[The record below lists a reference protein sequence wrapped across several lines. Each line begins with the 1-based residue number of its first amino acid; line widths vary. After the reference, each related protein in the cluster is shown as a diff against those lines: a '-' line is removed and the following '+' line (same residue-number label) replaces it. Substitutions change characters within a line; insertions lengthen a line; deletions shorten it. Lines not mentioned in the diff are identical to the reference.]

1 MNKIQEATL
10 LLKKFGYRILRE
22 STEGLDE
29 SNIEDTVSADKA
41 IKDLLNT
48 EGLGDEKA
56 VVAPKSTDITIYVE
70 VGERQYLICKDSDVA
85 RDTAIEDNKDFLE
98 NDPGLRYCGINL
110 KNFGRTWKE
119 FINTEDYD
127 LDLDDIEADP
137 AYEGIDWED
146 ATSVAD
152 YFDDNYI
159 DWQKVSEFC
168 VDEDGPANTLA
179 RYDGKEIELEDGY
192 LAYRIE

>member
-70 VGERQYLICKDSDVA
+70 VGERKYLICRNSDVA

-98 NDPGLRYCGINL
+98 NDLGLRYCGINL

-168 VDEDGPANTLA
+168 VDEDVLQ
-179 RYDGKEIELEDGY
+179 IH
-192 LAYRIE
+192 